1 MKRNPKKL
9 LTWLL
14 LCSLLLDNL
23 SFLPAQ
29 AKEKEDKAVHLDAS
43 EYGVDPTGEKD
54 STEAVQK
61 ALAAAKKEEEKGQK
75 VVLEFPRGE
84 YQIYKDKAEVR
95 KYHTSNTNS
104 LEHPQKTIGILIEEH
119 KNLTIDGN
127 GSLFMMHGNMMA
139 LAVVKSENI
148 KLKNFSWDFEVP
160 TVSEM
165 TITNMGSE
173 NGSDYTDFYIP
184 DCFPYII
191 EGNSIKWTSEKSPYT
206 DQYYWTETNIHR
218 SYAVVAHSPGEEM
231 TRNYWT
237 DGRGNP
243 FSNVRSI
250 TQLPDGVVRINYD
263 GARPDMQTL
272 GMVFELASSAVRET
286 AGAFT
291 WESKNVDAEGLNVHF
306 MHGFGWLIQM
316 STDVSYR
323 NCNFMPRKN
332 SGHITVSYADIIHA
346 SGAAGKITIEGC
358 NFSNSHD
365 DPINLHGTFTR
376 VEQRKDDHTLVLK
389 YIHQQQ
395 GGFPQY
401 HEGDKVAFFT
411 RDFLQPP
418 TGQSDEEN
426 LYTVEKVLSEPTD
439 TTDGRTIEIKFKET
453 LPKDLAGQIGGEPKY
468 VAENVTYAP
477 SVYIKNNT
485 FKNVPTRGILCTTR
499 NKVVIEGNKFLNMSM
514 ATIFLS
520 NDSNEWYE
528 SGPIRDMT
536 IRNNEFYIKSIGRT
550 AWDYAPAVYVH
561 PVTKGGRLPSED
573 TPIHKNITI
582 DGNTFHMDVDT
593 VVYAES
599 VENLTFTNN
608 KILRTN
614 PDISIE
620 LSSGSN
626 SGQMKVGES
635 LALTTT
641 KDGDKHEREQDNA
654 FEFTSCKNVT
664 LKGNTYDDGLKKYAV
679 LHNMSTDNIHNEDAD
694 IQVIENDR
702 RQPVSDPVS
711 TVYYASS
718 APEIISVDHSGVLT
732 ANKSGTAD
740 VYAYYIWDGTI
751 VKSNVLTLTV
761 DGEGAVPDSIKIQ
774 EPQTN
779 VLNSLTETL
788 DLNTDAD
795 SSGSVRW
802 SVLDFQSGNPSDIAA
817 IDANG
822 VVTPKQNGIVW
833 VRASAGS
840 KYDQIPVIVSL
851 PDVTGIAPGF
861 TMHNPDPSHYTLG
874 KDSLNI
880 AMQKGDLYKN
890 DNSVKNLLLYN
901 GDFDRNNVCATVKV
915 DNLPINESGQW
926 DTASFLLFNNAD
938 NYISVGK
945 KSHKAGIASVE
956 ERNRAAS
963 EYDGDPAQN
972 AVSSAYLGFMKK
984 DNTATLAY
992 KTDGEWQT
1000 VKTFA
1005 DTAFLG
1011 LKFSIGFAAWHS
1023 NDRDKDVTFSD
1034 FKIGTADKGF
1044 DAVSGGTA
1052 LSLGEFAN
1060 AAPTVSDLKFNGNDH
1075 KVGEEVSVDYAF
1087 ADADKNKEGTT
1098 LYQWSY
1104 EEGGIVKES
1113 VTTQKKFRPATAGT
1127 LTCTVYPVDEHGT
1140 PGKEPK
1146 SVSTEI
1152 GKGTLDLSLDLLQAN
1167 GVNLLKDGKQDYE
1180 LLIPADLTKVVL
1192 DYHALM
1198 SSEGKTK
1205 VSLNKDEVSK
1215 ANADSLTLDV
1225 ADKDVITIT
1234 RSGDSAEDIT
1244 YTITVKTVES
1254 NLTQIQKI
1262 EMPEAGLSVDTFD
1275 QNGYTTATK
1284 AAGSTLQITAD
1295 KNLIGHVEVKCGAY
1309 RKDVPLTE
1317 TETGYQASVSFEDGL
1332 NNYYVQVYGKDGITM
1347 TQHILNVIYLSDF
1360 VPDKPEVF
1368 FSQTIKETEHGT
1380 ITSSIDGEEIPYG
1393 ASVTYTFVADDG
1405 YHLDKAMVNGKEVTL
1420 EEDGTYTIDSVL
1432 KDLTIEAVFAKDK
1445 TPEPESFTQTIKET
1459 EHGTITSSID
1469 GDKIPAGSS
1478 VTYTFTPDKGY
1489 HVEKAMVN
1497 GKDATL
1503 KEDGTYTIE
1512 SVSKDLTIEAVFA
1525 KDKTPEPEKP
1535 DKPKPEVPGD
1545 QNGTN
1550 QPNHPSGSS
1559 KPGSSNSNNTAAKTG
1574 DTSPVIPFLCLL
1586 SLSAAAASM
1595 AYYRKKQK

>member
-14 LCSLLLDNL
+14 LCSLLLGNL

-95 KYHTSNTNS
+95 NYHTSNTNS

-250 TQLPDGVVRINYD
+250 TQLPDGVVRISYA

-376 VEQRKDDHTLVLK
+376 VERRKDDHTLVLK

-439 TTDGRTIEIKFKET
+439 TDGRTMEIKFKEA
-453 LPKDLAGQIGGEPKY
+453 LPEDLADQIGWEPKY

-536 IRNNEFYIKSIGRT
+536 IKNNEFYIKSIGRT

-561 PVTKGGRLPSED
+561 PVTKGGRLPGED

-614 PDISIE
+614 PNISIE
-620 LSSGSN
+620 LSSGSD
-626 SGQMKVGES
+626 SGQMKVGET

-679 LHNMSTDNIHNEDAD
+679 LHNMSTDNIHNEDTD

-740 VYAYYIWDGTI
+740 IYAYYIWDGTI
-751 VKSNVLTLTV
+751 VKSNVLTLTA
-761 DGEGAVPDSIKIQ
+761 DGEGSVPDSIKIQ

-779 VLNSLTETL
+779 VLNRLTETL

-802 SVLDFQSGNPSDIAA
+802 SVLDFQSGNPSDIAT
-817 IDANG
+817 IDENG
-822 VVTPKQNGIVW
+822 VMTPKQNGIVW
-833 VRASAGS
+833 VRASAGT

-851 PDVTGIAPGF
+851 PEVAGIAPGF
-861 TMHNPDPSHYTLG
+861 TMYNPDPSHYTLG

-880 AMQKGDLYKN
+880 TMQKGDLYQS
-890 DNSVKNLLLYN
+890 DNSVKNLLLYR
-901 GDFDRNNVCATVKV
+901 GSFDRNNVCTTVKV
-915 DNLPINESGQW
+915 DNLPINEGGQW

-956 ERNRAAS
+956 ERNGTAS
-963 EYDGDPAQN
+963 EYDGDAAQN
-972 AVSSAYLGFMKK
+972 AVSSAYLGFMKQ
-984 DNTATLAY
+984 DDTLTLAY

-1000 VKTFA
+1000 VKTFDDA
-1005 DTAFLG
+1005 SFLG
-1011 LKFSIGFAAWHS
+1011 SWFSIGFAAWHT
-1023 NDRDKDVTFSD
+1023 NDRGKDVTFSD
-1034 FKIGTADKGF
+1034 FKVGTADQGF
-1044 DAVSGGTA
+1044 DAVSAGTA
-1052 LSLGEFAN
+1052 LSIGEFTN
-1060 AAPTVSDLKFNGNDH
+1060 TAPTVSDLRFDGNDH
-1075 KVGEEVSVDYAF
+1075 KVGEEVSVDYTF
-1087 ADADKNKEGTT
+1087 ADADYNREGAT

-1104 EEGGIVKES
+1104 EEDKATKEI
-1113 VTTQKKFRPATAGT
+1113 VTTQKKFRPTTAGT

-1180 LLIPADLTKVVL
+1180 LLIPADLAKVTL
-1192 DYHALM
+1192 DYRALM
-1198 SSEGKTK
+1198 SGEGKTK

-1215 ANADSLTLDV
+1215 TNADSLILDV
-1225 ADKDVITIT
+1225 ADKDVITLT

-1244 YTITVKTVES
+1244 YTIAVKTVES

-1284 AAGSTLQITAD
+1284 AAGSSLLITAD

-1368 FSQTIKETEHGT
+1368 FTQTIKETEHGT

-1393 ASVTYTFVADDG
+1393 ASVTYTFAADEG
-1405 YHLDKAMVNGKEVTL
+1405 YHLEKAMVNGKEVTI

-1445 TPEPESFTQTIKET
+1445 TPEPESFTQTIKKS

-1535 DKPKPEVPGD
+1535 GKPKPEQPG
-1545 QNGTN
+1545 T
-1550 QPNHPSGSS
+1550 PNKPGKPNKPAGQS
-1559 KPGSSNSNNTAAKTG
+1559 KPGSSSSENTAAKTG
-1574 DTSPVIPFLCLL
+1574 DPSPVVPFICLL
-1586 SLSAAAASM
+1586 GLSAAAAGM